1 MFSAPLSRFLA
12 LTLLVFAS
20 IFVAA
25 KDNEPQWI
33 LVNSSHFSVLT
44 DAGEKKGHDVI
55 VRFEQMRG
63 VFSELLSRSKVNMS
77 EPIDIIALKSDKEYS
92 LVAPIRQGQPIDA
105 PGFFI
110 GGDDRIFIVLN
121 VFEENSWRAVAH
133 QFAHYLL
140 NYNYPPAPA
149 WFDEGFAEYFSSMRL
164 DAKQVQIGADPELN
178 LAWKQDLIGNQLEA
192 RNLPKSLTDLL
203 SGPVWLSMNDLFTM
217 RHNISNY
224 QEGSHNTLFYAQS
237 WITMHFLINTNR
249 LPETGM
255 LLNLVLIQKMPVND
269 AIQKAYGMTPA
280 QFDDA
285 VKKYFK
291 AQEPLFVALDKSKQ
305 QGTLDAGGETT
316 EMRLAVTAEEVGTSR
331 VDLSEPDGR
340 SLVAEM
346 ALRLPEHR
354 SQALQDL
361 ANILQQPKGDTAI
374 GHRALG
380 WAHLDK
386 NDFDAANEELMKGS
400 DLDRNDPW
408 VRYYL
413 ALVKYRRARVTGQPT
428 QGLANA
434 MIDLRAVIDWDPT
447 FAEAYGM
454 LGVFRM
460 EGGGVNSATES
471 MRTAIQ
477 LSPRNEEYLL
487 DMAHIYITGKKWD
500 DATALLERLK
510 GSSNAQVARVARKDL
525 DDMPTLKKYG
535 LLPQSEAPA
544 GKSAAQP
551 PSKLVSGDDSSDEA
565 EEQPPTPPKPDTRP
579 VKFLKAK
586 LLSVDCSQQPAA
598 IVTLA
603 ASARK
608 TLRLRTDDFKSLA
621 LVGADQFSCA
631 WKNREVS
638 VNYKAGGKSD
648 GDLVSLE
655 VQ

>member
-1 MFSAPLSRFLA
+1 MRWNTSILACLSLF
-12 LTLLVFAS
+12 LLVGLAS
-20 IFVAA
+20 A
-25 KDNEPQWI
+25 KDEPQWMR
-33 LVNSSHFSVLT
+33 VSSTHFTVLT

-63 VFSELLSRSKVNMS
+63 VFSVLLSRSKINMS
-77 EPIDIIALKSDKEYS
+77 LPIDIIALKSDKEYEA
-92 LVAPIRQGQPIDA
+92 VAPLRDGKPIDA

-110 GGDDRIFIVLN
+110 VGDDRIFVVLD
-121 VFEENSWRAVAH
+121 VFEDESWRAVAH

-140 NYNYPPAPA
+140 NYNYPPTPA

-164 DAKQVQIGADPELN
+164 DGKQVQIGADPELG
-178 LAWKQDLIGNQLEA
+178 LTWKQDLIGNQLEQ

-203 SGPVWLSMNDLFTM
+203 SGPVWLSMQDLFTIK
-217 RHNISNY
+217 HNIANY

-237 WITMHFLINTNR
+237 WITMHFLLNTNR
-249 LPETGM
+249 LPQTGM
-255 LLNLVLIQKMPVND
+255 LFDLVMNQKVPVND

-285 VKKYFK
+285 VKKYFH
-291 AQEPLFVALDKSKQ
+291 AQEQLFVALDKSKL

-316 EMRLAVTAEEVGTSR
+316 SIPLPVSGDEVGASR
-331 VDLSEPDGR
+331 IDLSDLQGP
-340 SLVAEM
+340 SLLSEM

-354 SQALQDL
+354 GQALHDL
-361 ANILQQPKGDTAI
+361 ERMIDAPKGDTAVV
-374 GHRALG
+374 HRALG

-386 NDFDAANEELMKGS
+386 NEFDAANEELMKGS

-413 ALVKYRRARVTGQPT
+413 ALVKYRRARFTGQPT

-447 FAEAYGM
+447 FAEAFAM

-460 EGGGVNSATES
+460 EGGGVNSAMES

-500 DATALLERLK
+500 DATAMLERLK
-510 GSSNAQVARVARKDL
+510 SSTNPQVAKAARKDL
-525 DDMPTLKKYG
+525 DDLPTLKKYG
-535 LLPQSEAPA
+535 LLPQSETPKPAAPA
-544 GKSAAQP
+544 PAQT
-551 PSKLVSGDDSSDEA
+551 VSSSGDSSDDSEEKPPA
-565 EEQPPTPPKPDTRP
+565 EPKPDTRP
-579 VKFLKAK
+579 VIFLKAK
-586 LLSVDCSQQPAA
+586 LVSVDCSHQPAA
-598 IVTLA
+598 VLTVAPA
-603 ASARK
+603 AKKALK
-608 TLRLRTDDFKSLA
+608 LRTEDFKSLT
-621 LVGADQFSCA
+621 LVGADQFSCS
-631 WKNREVS
+631 WKNMPVS

-655 VQ
+655 IE